1 MAHARGRRAPAGNFG
16 DEDNDDMPMM
26 GRATLKR
33 QSLDI
38 LNQAVEG
45 KANPVGG
52 ARAPAYGAGQ
62 FGGGVENS
70 GWNNKRLDL
79 DPPPTWNSAQP
90 SQPALAPSSS
100 FSRLPPK
107 PPYTGPPP
115 AGPPPLQARPGYG
128 GGGGYG
134 SGGGP
139 AGSGSAKAV
148 AGSKDWAIT
157 DDMMNQPWG
166 ARTLTRAPSHARRRG
181 LGAGGRAHRNISH
194 CVPGGCPL
202 FSWSLF
208 SLLLL
213 SSVSDNGVVLR
224 LQVPFCAP

>member
-166 ARTLTRAPSHARRRG
+166 ARTLTRAPSHAHPHTRTLTRAPAR
-181 LGAGGRAHRNISH
+181 AWGGRARAPQHLALRARR
-194 CVPGGCPL
+194 VP
-202 FSWSLF
+202 
-208 SLLLL
+208 SLLLVSLL
-213 SSVSDNGVVLR
+213 SSLA
-224 LQVPFCAP
+224 LFCL